1 MDTVTPGANEFL
13 PFFALSQMVRTYRE
27 LYSYSVEIRIVIYKS
42 LFEWELSGS

>member
-27 LYSYSVEIRIVIYKS
+27 LYSYSHVEIGIVI
-42 LFEWELSGS
+42 